1 MTGSRKLIAVLAA
14 LIVAIFALAACGG
27 DEDTDEG
34 SVPGQSPTST
44 TTSEGTTSEEA
55 TSEETST
62 ESDSGKT
69 GGGSG
74 GTIEVVADPEELA
87 YTTGDLE
94 APAGEV
100 TISFDNPANIGHDV
114 RVSDSSGADIGGTDV
129 ITADTTTAT
138 VELEAGEYT
147 YFCSIP
153 GHQPAGMEGKLTVK

>member
-1 MTGSRKLIAVLAA
+1 MTGSRKLTAVLAA
-14 LIVAIFALAACGG
+14 LIVAMFTLAACGD

-34 SVPGQSPTST
+34 TVPGQSATST
-44 TTSEGTTSEEA
+44 TGAEETTSEQ
-55 TSEETST
+55 TTT

-69 GGGSG
+69 GGAG
-74 GTIEVVADPEELA
+74 GTIEVAADPEELA

-114 RVSDSSGADIGGTDV
+114 RVSDESGADVGGTDV

-138 VELEAGEYT
+138 VELETGEYT

-153 GHQPAGMEGKLTVK
+153 GHQPAGMEGKLSVK

>member
-1 MTGSRKLIAVLAA
+1 MTGSRKPIAVLAA

-27 DEDTDEG
+27 DDESTDEG
-34 SVPGQSPTST
+34 PVPGQSATST
-44 TTSEGTTSEEA
+44 TS
-55 TSEETST
+55 SEETST
-62 ESDSGKT
+62 EETGTESDSGK
-69 GGGSG
+69 SG
-74 GTIEVVADPEELA
+74 GAGGAIEVAADPEQLA

-138 VELEAGEYT
+138 VELEAGEYS